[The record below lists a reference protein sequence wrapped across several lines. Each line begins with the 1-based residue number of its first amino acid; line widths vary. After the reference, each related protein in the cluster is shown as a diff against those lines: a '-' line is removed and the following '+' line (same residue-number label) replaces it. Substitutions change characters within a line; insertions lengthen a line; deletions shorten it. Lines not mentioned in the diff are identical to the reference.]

1 MLFSSDATKSTT
13 KVRKMHR
20 RYSHPIKREKQLS
33 NIIRVSIVPSNNQI
47 LTKKNSSNHNASLS
61 VSNAYANRSTGNLQ
75 QRNDS
80 LKNNTNN
87 NQSIR
92 KNVSKTDS
100 RPSSSSRVTPLKEIH
115 CDDRFLFQVTRLESD
130 RGDAIKVYQKNPW
143 LVCCGV
149 LPCLMAA
156 IAVIIALPF
165 LLIKPT
171 TGVAQ
176 GR

>member
-130 RGDAIKVYQKNPW
+130 RGDAIKVYQKN
-143 LVCCGV
+143 
-149 LPCLMAA
+149 
-156 IAVIIALPF
+156 
-165 LLIKPT
+165 
-171 TGVAQ
+171 
-176 GR
+176 